1 MRHYQYFKPKSLQEV
16 WELKE
21 KIPDARFIA
30 GGTDVMVGIRN
41 GEINPFALLS
51 LRSLPGLD
59 SIEVGETTRI
69 GALTTITDLI
79 HHPSLNAKFP
89 ILVQAAK
96 ELGSPQIRNV
106 ATIGGNLCNCSPCAD
121 MAPPLLVLEAKV
133 RLQSSRGSRVIPL
146 QEFFVGPK
154 ESGLAPHEILTDIL
168 LEPVSHDAKAIYLKK
183 GRMRMDLAVV
193 SVALLVEM
201 EVKKCLKASIA
212 VGSAAPVPLRLKK
225 VEEIIEDTTLSPNI
239 ISQAQKL
246 ASESITPITDIRGS
260 AEYRREIVGIYVKR
274 ALEKILE

>member
-59 SIEVGETTRI
+59 SIEVSETTRI

-79 HHPSLNAKFP
+79 HHPALNAKFP